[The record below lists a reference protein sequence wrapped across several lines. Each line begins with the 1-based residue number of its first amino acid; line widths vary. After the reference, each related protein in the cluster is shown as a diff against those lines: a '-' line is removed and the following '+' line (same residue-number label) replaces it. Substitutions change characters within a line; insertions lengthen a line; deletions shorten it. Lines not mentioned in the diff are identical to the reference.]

1 MLAVVALAWLMLT
14 GLGLVHRFLPSAR
27 NIEKLGLAFP
37 LSAGLHGAL
46 FFVLMQGWKA
56 SVFWTCAL
64 TSPLLIVCCRI
75 PFRKLVIISWKEL
88 LLVLWISVAG
98 LQVFA
103 HVVISPVVEWDALA
117 MWIFKGKAIAIDGW
131 ISPQFLNWARHFQA
145 SYPWNVPMMHAW
157 VARFTGHFSENAT
170 VWIYMIYFLSM
181 LMILYSLARLY
192 FARAASLLFIAL
204 YTAIPSTVSITF
216 NRDADMILGSL
227 IAAAMLLILR
237 HQQRPSRG
245 NCVLLGLTVFLCCW
259 TKIEGLVFCG
269 LLLLP
274 YLILMHHRS
283 QTPHNGGLVTANLG
297 GCVIGFIAFFGPK
310 HVFAAATYFASGMA
324 PFGGFTAATE
334 KAMGIVWFAGTELMH
349 LRSWNLLWLLPVI
362 LIILK
367 RDPFS
372 MKWLLLAHVSVYLI
386 VYFVTPLDW
395 RWQMTTS
402 FHRVLFHTVPVL
414 YAWAVVACS
423 GDNQTNGP
431 KTLGFAAR
439 GERLGVHTGKA

>member
-1 MLAVVALAWLMLT
+1 MLTVVALAWLMLT
-14 GLGLVHRFLPSAR
+14 GLGLVHKLLPPAR

-46 FFVLMQGWKA
+46 FFVLTQAWKA
-56 SVFWTCAL
+56 SVFWTCVL
-64 TSPLLIVCCRI
+64 MSPLLITSFRI
-75 PFRKLVIISWKEL
+75 RFPKLVLTSWKEL
-88 LLVLWISVAG
+88 ILMFWISLAVF
-98 LQVFA
+98 QVFT

-131 ISPQFLNWARHFQA
+131 ISPHFLNWARHFQA

-157 VARFTGHFSENAT
+157 VARFTGRFSENAT

-192 FARAASLLFIAL
+192 FARAVSLLFVAS
-204 YTAIPSTVSITF
+204 YTAIPSAVSITF
-216 NRDADMILGSL
+216 NRDADMILAAL

-237 HQQRPSRG
+237 HQQRPSHG

-259 TKIEGLVFCG
+259 TKIEGLAFSG

-274 YLILMHHRS
+274 YLVLLHHRS
-283 QTPHNGGLVTANLG
+283 QNRQNGRLATAALAGSIMGL
-297 GCVIGFIAFFGPK
+297 IAFLVPK
-310 HVFAAATYFASGMA
+310 HMFRAATYFASGMA
-324 PFGGFTAATE
+324 PFSGFTATTE
-334 KAMGIVWFAGTELMH
+334 KVGGIVWFAGRELMH
-349 LRSWNLLWLLPVI
+349 LRNWNLLWVVPVI

-372 MKWLLLAHVSVYLI
+372 MKWLLLAHVSVYLM
-386 VYFVTPLDW
+386 VYLVTPLDW
-395 RWQMTTS
+395 QWQMTTS
-402 FHRVLFHTVPVL
+402 FHRVLFHPVPIL

-423 GDNQTNGP
+423 GNRQI
-431 KTLGFAAR
+431 
-439 GERLGVHTGKA
+439 